1 MQAGWAE
8 SEDLSI
14 GHSSRRCSSSTSKDE
29 CSSKSSTSKSSS
41 SSSSSSSTTTTTTA
55 SCCSKSISENV
66 ASTTATSNSA
76 PAHASVTVAAT
87 SSTSSRESPRAR
99 ARILCLH
106 GFRQNASSFSG
117 RTRALQRKLKSVA
130 EFVFIDAPHALAHVV
145 TSSGA
150 SSGASSGGSSGGSSG
165 AQATDAQ
172 AGQGSLHSTKAAA
185 SGSLPRPKYAWLT
198 GPIDLALQASSHTTL
213 HCSSSSPLPTIPAGT
228 VPAGSAEVVPA
239 VTSTRAVAAAAPA
252 HAAVPPV
259 LLAGGFPADQLDGQ
273 VYGWAASLSYLREV
287 VSKLGP
293 FDGVLGFSQGAA
305 VAAAVA
311 ALASQ
316 ERKETQGLSH
326 CKEGE
331 GLGGTRKQSE
341 ERKECEEQKGRE
353 EGVER
358 GGAVGEWKGWG
369 IRFAILCSGYVA
381 ASEAH
386 SFMHDLTGEAV
397 VTLPSLHVFGASADH
412 SNAMLD
418 GPSIPSVSNNDHSRS
433 TTPTRTADAT
443 AATVG
448 IITMPSS
455 RQCHHDRQVSQQQSE
470 ELAEMFEADS
480 RVVLCHDCGH
490 VIPVNEAII
499 SAFKDFIMRYGS
511 I

>member
-41 SSSSSSSTTTTTTA
+41 SSSSSSSSTTTTTA

-185 SGSLPRPKYAWLT
+185 SGSLPRPNW
-198 GPIDLALQASSHTTL
+198 
-213 HCSSSSPLPTIPAGT
+213 T

-341 ERKECEEQKGRE
+341 ESKECEEQKGRE

-418 GPSIPSVSNNDHSRS
+418 GPS
-433 TTPTRTADAT
+433 
-443 AATVG
+443 
-448 IITMPSS
+448 MPS
-455 RQCHHDRQVSQQQSE
+455 
-470 ELAEMFEADS
+470 
-480 RVVLCHDCGH
+480 
-490 VIPVNEAII
+490 
-499 SAFKDFIMRYGS
+499 
-511 I
+511 